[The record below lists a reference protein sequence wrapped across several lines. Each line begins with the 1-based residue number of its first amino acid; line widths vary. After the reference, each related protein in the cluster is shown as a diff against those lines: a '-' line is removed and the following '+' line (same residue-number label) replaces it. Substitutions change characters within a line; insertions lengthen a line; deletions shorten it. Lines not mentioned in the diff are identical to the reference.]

1 MCENGNDMRHPLEQR
16 VSAVRRRA
24 IALVRAHALGLFASA
39 CIAIVLAF
47 CLGDFFLRL
56 QDRGARWI
64 LSLFALGLIAWA
76 GWRLVRPALRYRA
89 SLVQVA
95 QRIEQRFPE
104 LGQRLSSAI
113 DFLNHSEADVAAG
126 SRDLRR
132 AVISEAQA
140 LSSDLDFSRAIDS
153 RPIRRRAL
161 ALAVTCAACLALVG
175 VGAPRSSLL
184 ALERLLMPWRDVAW
198 PRRHSLEF
206 VRRPQKLAVG
216 DDFEVELADRAG
228 RLPPSVE
235 IELRFPTPTGTRTE
249 TKEMQSLGDRMI
261 FRLDNVTQGFAYRAR
276 GGDDDSMPWT
286 ELEVIQ
292 PPHVTS
298 LEIVATP
305 PAYTGLPQHQ
315 PGRVAKVIAGSTLVV
330 RGRTDKPIVAA
341 RLRSE
346 QPGAPLPEVMVTP
359 DGLGFAAP
367 ASGGAPWRAEK
378 SAGYWFELIDGS
390 GLPTGRDTR
399 LEIQA
404 TADSPPTISWQ
415 SPGDHTFVAP
425 RVVVPI
431 KCLVKDD
438 LAVQRVQLRYLRPG
452 MSDQGELVVDL
463 YSGPEHAAASAGGD
477 SRMID
482 YQWDLARLAGLVPGD
497 VLAVR
502 ITAEDYR
509 PQLSTTIV
517 RRLTI
522 ITPEELESRLGLR
535 QSSILGQ
542 IAEALRLSRESS
554 QQLAKVQIRREE
566 KGEFEESDLNTLQS
580 GLLNH
585 RQVEKLLGGDGEGVE
600 QQLEAL
606 LAELAANRVEGEA
619 ISDRMQALL
628 TNVRKLNRGPLVEVG
643 RHLTDALKLA
653 RAMSDGDASADA
665 VPSLMAAATR
675 QLEVIES
682 LEAMLGK
689 LADWDS
695 FSRLAREIGQIRSEQ
710 QQVADETQSLRLNTL
725 TSEQFTAEQRAAAR
739 QLRTSE
745 LELGRRLD
753 KVQSRMHQLFSKE
766 QGRDDIAAATLADA
780 LDAGRRLAIG
790 GRMRDAAEKLGQ
802 FRFGEAHRE
811 QEHALE
817 GLKELLDLLSSRR
830 EDELA
835 RTIKSLRGASTA
847 LDALLARQR
856 TVQAELQAAMA
867 EPSADGQ
874 RRRLERLAKELD
886 RLAQDIEPLRRQLQ
900 RLRATQAAAAT
911 QLAGEQ
917 NAAAGHAAAQGDA
930 SETLKRAAAA
940 QRRLEE
946 ALRQIEQ
953 SLAEAQR
960 ELMQQQ
966 LARVEQWIDGLL
978 ARQKNVVAESVRLE
992 RSRGPDGQLG
1002 SAMQGALRGLAAE
1015 QRMIAEETEQLQ
1027 AKTTDQAAFAFVL
1040 TAAATVMRQAT
1051 SRLQAGQ
1058 TDDAT
1063 QELAQAAADRLAQ
1076 MLAALQP
1083 DSANPPASPALGP
1096 PSDPPAGQSTSQSSL
1111 AALKLLELM
1120 QDRVNRRTAELE
1132 AIRSAA
1138 GQLSENQSAELQAL
1152 ADEQGRLAEF
1162 VFELIRASAVRPEDS
1177 PDLLPQIEPEGTP

>member
-1 MCENGNDMRHPLEQR
+1 MRHPLEQR
-16 VSAVRRRA
+16 VSAVRRQA
-24 IALVRAHALGLFASA
+24 IGLVRAHALGLFASA
-39 CIAIVLAF
+39 CVAILLAF
-47 CLGDFFLRL
+47 GLCDYFLRF

-64 LSLFALGLIAWA
+64 LSCFAVGLMAWA

-113 DFLNHSEADVAAG
+113 DFLHHSEADVAAG

-153 RPIRRRAL
+153 RPIRRRGL
-161 ALAVTCAACLALVG
+161 ALAVVVTACLALLG

-184 ALERLLMPWRDVAW
+184 ALERLLMPWRDAAW

-228 RLPPSVE
+228 RLPPSAE
-235 IELRFPTPTGTRTE
+235 IQLRYPTPTGTRTE
-249 TKEMQSLGDRMI
+249 TNQMHSLGDRMT

-292 PPHVTS
+292 PPHVRS

-305 PAYTGLPQHQ
+305 PAYTALPQHR
-315 PGRVAKVIAGSTLVV
+315 PGRVAKVVAGSTLVV
-330 RGRTDKPIVAA
+330 RGNTDKPIVAA

-346 QPGAPLPEVMVTP
+346 QPGVPLPEVMVTP
-359 DGLGFAAP
+359 DGLGFVAP
-367 ASGGAPWRAEK
+367 ASGGAPWRVEK
-378 SAGYWFELIDGS
+378 SAGYWIELIDGS

-404 TADSPPTISWQ
+404 IADSPPVISWQ
-415 SPGDHTFVAP
+415 LPGDHTFVAP
-425 RVVVPI
+425 RAFVSV
-431 KCLVKDD
+431 KCLVRDD

-463 YSGPEHAAASAGGD
+463 YSGPPQPQPQPGSEGGD
-477 SRMID
+477 SHTID
-482 YQWDLARLAGLVPGD
+482 YQWDLSRLAGLVPGD
-497 VLAVR
+497 VLALR

-542 IAEALRLSRESS
+542 IAEALRLSRETS
-554 QQLAKVQIRREE
+554 QQLAKLQIRQEE
-566 KGEFEESDLNTLQS
+566 NGRFEESDLNSLQS

-585 RQVEKLLGGDGEGVE
+585 RQIGKLLGTEGEGVE
-600 QQLEAL
+600 KQLEGL
-606 LAELAANRVEGEA
+606 LAELASNRVEGKA

-628 TNVRKLNRGPLVEVG
+628 TNVRKLNRGPQVEVG
-643 RHLTDALKLA
+643 RYLTDALKAA
-653 RAMSDGDASADA
+653 RAMRDGDASAA
-665 VPSLMAAATR
+665 AGPALMAAASR
-675 QLEVIES
+675 QSEVIES
-682 LEAMLGK
+682 LEAMLGT
-689 LADWDS
+689 LAEWDS
-695 FSRLAREIGQIRSEQ
+695 FSRLAREIGQIRGEQ
-710 QQVADETQSLRLNTL
+710 QQVANETQSLRLATL
-725 TSEQFTAEQRAAAR
+725 TSEQLAAEQRAAAR

-753 KVQSRMHQLFSKE
+753 KVQSRMHQLFTKE
-766 QGRDDIAAATLADA
+766 QDRDDIAAATLADA
-780 LDAGRRLAIG
+780 IDAGRRLAIG

-847 LDALLARQR
+847 LNALLARQR
-856 TVQAELQAAMA
+856 AVQADLDAAMT
-867 EPSADGQ
+867 EPPADGQ

-886 RLAQDIEPLRRQLQ
+886 RLAQDIEPLRRHLQ
-900 RLRATQAAAAT
+900 RLRAAQAALAT

-917 NAAAGHAAAQGDA
+917 NVAAGHAAAQGDA
-930 SETLKRAAAA
+930 AEAGKQAGDAK
-940 QRRLEE
+940 RRLEE
-946 ALRQIEQ
+946 AQREVEQ

-992 RSRGPDGQLG
+992 RSRGSDGQLG
-1002 SAMQGALRGLAAE
+1002 SAMQGALRSLAAE

-1027 AKTTDQAAFAFVL
+1027 AKTTDQPAFAFAL
-1040 TAAATVMRQAT
+1040 TAAATAMRQAT
-1051 SRLQAGQ
+1051 SRFQGGQ
-1058 TDDAT
+1058 TDDST
-1063 QELAQAAADRLAQ
+1063 QELAQTAADRLAQ
-1076 MLAALQP
+1076 MLAALLP
-1083 DSANPPASPALGP
+1083 DSSKPPESPASGP
-1096 PSDPPAGQSTSQSSL
+1096 PSDSPAGPTTSQSSL

-1120 QDRVNRRTAELE
+1120 QDRVSRRTAELE

-1138 GQLSENQSAELQAL
+1138 GQLTDNQSAELQVL

-1162 VFELIRASAVRPEDS
+1162 VFELIRASAARPEDN